1 MKNKQMKKAINNML
15 TEFSSQLGFERKS
28 KNNMGR
34 NIAIAAAGVVGLSL
48 IRRLIKNNM
57 A

>member
-34 NIAIAAAGVVGLSL
+34 NIAIATAGVIGLSL

-57 A
+57 G

>member
-1 MKNKQMKKAINNML
+1 MKKAINNML
-15 TEFSSQLGFERKS
+15 TEFSSQLGFEKKS

-57 A
+57 G

>member
-1 MKNKQMKKAINNML
+1 MKKAINNML
-15 TEFSSQLGFERKS
+15 TEFSSQLGFEKKS

-34 NIAIAAAGVVGLSL
+34 NIAIATAGVIGLSL

-57 A
+57 G